1 MKTGSSILNSSAKM
15 MNFLV
20 SDFLDYAQIKSSKFR
35 TSAKL
40 FDIKEAIEE
49 IMII

>member
-35 TSAKL
+35 VNIRP
-40 FDIKEAIEE
+40 FDIQEAV
-49 IMII
+49 